1 MGLSESISDLKYSE
15 RRYQVEVSGECIK
28 QLRFQEEKCILP
40 HLKAVIS
47 SSLGT
52 GGEGF
57 DSKAK
62 ICYGLFQKSYFTSL
76 SKYIKA

>member
-28 QLRFQEEKCILP
+28 QLRFQEEKCIPP

-62 ICYGLFQKSYFTSL
+62 ICYGLFQKKLLHKF
-76 SKYIKA
+76 I